1 MLTYECQHHATAS
14 LQGRANQG
22 YNPEAMRIA
31 REISS
36 HEQRKMSGCFV
47 HMLTCAT
54 TADNKIEPEALKF
67 SRATN
72 GTFYLENYEGVEVY
86 EGQLFNIAQRRTRI
100 SQLANACVTVT
111 VSMFS
116 HASQNHRQCPT
127 PYFLSQASF
136 MVRHSL
142 ASLSLAAHCP
152 RA

>member
-1 MLTYECQHHATAS
+1 MKDNFSILRNGGHA
-14 LQGRANQG
+14 
-22 YNPEAMRIA
+22 Y
-31 REISS
+31 
-36 HEQRKMSGCFV
+36 
-47 HMLTCAT
+47 
-54 TADNKIEPEALKF
+54 
-67 SRATN
+67 
-72 GTFYLENYEGVEVY
+72 
-86 EGQLFNIAQRRTRI
+86 